1 MPSLERR
8 RRRPGAARHNSRSHP
23 VPHVLNPLYVVVTK
37 VILAIH
43 AVLTPVFGA
52 TSGVT
57 WGLSLF
63 FLTALVR
70 VLLFPIFVKQI
81 KTQRAMSELAPKV
94 KEIQTKYKKD
104 RERMNTEVM
113 ALYKEH
119 NANPLMG
126 CLPLLLQMPVFY
138 ALFHVLRYIANHGG
152 SAKTGFVSTAGSNA
166 VQACTQYLKTNPT
179 GFPKAQYGW
188 TPGSLCTAGHAKVFG
203 VPLALGFKTA
213 SKAAAFGADPSHVK
227 IVTVIAIIIM
237 ASTTFL
243 TQRQLIARNA
253 ASGTAMPSQQ
263 KVMLYVL
270 PPLFALFGLNFQMG
284 VLIYWVTTNVWSLG
298 QQHFVIKAMPHIA
311 PGGAPPGGAKPAGGP
326 ASGPAAPSVNGTGRK
341 RGTPPPA
348 AAPPVI
354 IRRQQSTRPP
364 RNKRGG
370 SRTQRPG
377 GQR

>member
-1 MPSLERR
+1 M
-8 RRRPGAARHNSRSHP
+8 
-23 VPHVLNPLYVVVTK
+23 PHVLNPLYVVVTK

-43 AVLTPVFGA
+43 SVLTPLFGK
-52 TSGVT
+52 TSGVS

-63 FLTALVR
+63 FLTVLVR
-70 VLLFPIFVKQI
+70 ILLFPIFVKQI

-94 KEIQTKYKKD
+94 KELQTKYKKD
-104 RERMNTEVM
+104 RERMNQEVM

-138 ALFHVLRYIANHGG
+138 ALFHVLRYIAEHGGQAGATSKGVAACTAYLQTKPKGFG
-152 SAKTGFVSTAGSNA
+152 SAK
-166 VQACTQYLKTNPT
+166 
-179 GFPKAQYGW
+179 YGW
-188 TPGSLCTAGHAKVFG
+188 SPDSLCTAGHAKVFG

-213 SKAAAFGADPSHVK
+213 SKAVSFGADPSTVR
-227 IVTVIAIIIM
+227 IVTVIAIIVM

-263 KVMLYVL
+263 RIMLYVL

-311 PGGAPPGGAKPAGGP
+311 PGGAPPPTAPTKGSPPPGDKPGDPPSGGKKRGPTPP
-326 ASGPAAPSVNGTGRK
+326 AS
-341 RGTPPPA
+341 PPP
-348 AAPPVI
+348 PVV
-354 IRRQQSTRPP
+354 IRRQQTNRPPRSKRTGTRPP
-364 RNKRGG
+364 RPG
-370 SRTQRPG
+370 SPR
-377 GQR
+377 

>member
-1 MPSLERR
+1 
-8 RRRPGAARHNSRSHP
+8 
-23 VPHVLNPLYVVVTK
+23 VHVLNPLYVVVTK

-43 AVLTPVFGA
+43 AALLPLFGNS
-52 TSGVT
+52 SGVS

-63 FLTALVR
+63 FLTVLVR
-70 VLLFPIFVKQI
+70 ILLFPIFVKQI

-94 KEIQTKYKKD
+94 KELQVKYKKD

-138 ALFHVLRYIANHGG
+138 ALFHVLRYISTHGG
-152 SAKTGFVSTAGSNA
+152 QAKAGFVSSHGANA
-166 VQACTQYLKTNPT
+166 VQACTEYLKNKSAS
-179 GFPKAQYGW
+179 GFAGAQYGW
-188 TPGSLCTAGHAKVFG
+188 TPGTLCSAGHAKVFG

-213 SKAAAFGADPSHVK
+213 GKAAAFGATPDTVK
-227 IVTVIAIIIM
+227 VVTVIAIIIM

-263 KVMLYVL
+263 KIMLYVL
-270 PPLFALFGLNFQMG
+270 PPIFALFGLNFQMG

-311 PGGAPPGGAKPAGGP
+311 PGGPPAGG
-326 ASGPAAPSVNGTGRK
+326 AGGGGSGGSGGSDGGVGGGGPGKKRGRTPPAAP
-341 RGTPPPA
+341 
-348 AAPPVI
+348 APPVV
-354 IRRQQSTRPP
+354 IRRQQTNRPP
-364 RNKRGG
+364 RSKRDG
-370 SRTQRPG
+370 RRPQRPG
-377 GQR
+377 SPR

>member
-1 MPSLERR
+1 
-8 RRRPGAARHNSRSHP
+8 
-23 VPHVLNPLYVVVTK
+23 VHVLDPLYVVVTK

-43 AVLTPVFGA
+43 AALTPVFGA
-52 TSGVT
+52 SSGVT

-63 FLTALVR
+63 FLTVLVR
-70 VLLFPIFVKQI
+70 ILLFPIFVKQI

-94 KEIQTKYKKD
+94 KEIQAKYKKD

-152 SAKTGFVSTAGSNA
+152 QAKTGFVATAGSNA
-166 VQACTQYLKTNPT
+166 VQACTQYLKTKPP
-179 GFPKAQYGW
+179 GFKGAQYGW
-188 TPGSLCTAGHAKVFG
+188 DTSSLCQAGHAKVFG

-213 SKAAAFGADPSHVK
+213 SKAAAFGADPSTVK
-227 IVTVIAIIIM
+227 IVTVIAIVIM

-263 KVMLYVL
+263 KIMLYVL
-270 PPLFALFGLNFQMG
+270 PPIFALFGLNFQMG

-311 PGGAPPGGAKPAGGP
+311 PGGSPPGPAGTAPGGSP
-326 ASGPAAPSVNGTGRK
+326 PAAGPRK
-341 RGTPPPA
+341 RGQAPPAPPP
-348 AAPPVI
+348 PPVV
-354 IRRQQSTRPP
+354 IRRQQPTRPP
-364 RNKRGG
+364 RNKRDG
-370 SRTQRPG
+370 RRPQRPG
-377 GQR
+377 SPR

>member
-1 MPSLERR
+1 
-8 RRRPGAARHNSRSHP
+8 

-43 AVLTPVFGA
+43 SVLSPLFGK

-63 FLTALVR
+63 FLTVLVR
-70 VLLFPIFVKQI
+70 ILLFPIFVKQI
-81 KTQRAMSELAPKV
+81 KTQRAMSELQPKV
-94 KEIQTKYKKD
+94 KEIQLKYKKD

-138 ALFHVLRYIANHGG
+138 ALFHVLRYISEHGG
-152 SAKTGFVSTAGSNA
+152 QATATAKGIA
-166 VQACTQYLKTNPT
+166 ACTAYLKTKPK
-179 GFPKAQYGW
+179 GFGSAQYGW
-188 TPGSLCTAGHAKVFG
+188 SPDTLCTAGHAKVFG

-213 SKAAAFGADPSHVK
+213 SKALSFGADPSTVR
-227 IVTVIAIIIM
+227 IVTVIAIVVM

-263 KVMLYVL
+263 RIMLYVL
-270 PPLFALFGLNFQMG
+270 PPMFALFGLNFQMG

-311 PGGAPPGGAKPAGGP
+311 PGGAPPGGVVAKTADGSPAGPTPAGG
-326 ASGPAAPSVNGTGRK
+326 STNGGKK
-341 RGTPPPA
+341 RGQATPPPPP
-348 AAPPVI
+348 PPVV
-354 IRRQQSTRPP
+354 IRRQQTTRPP

-370 SRTQRPG
+370 RRPQRPG
-377 GQR
+377 SPR